1 MSSSFSVFFFQGPTQ
16 IFVRL
21 ASPNVNMGPYGKT
34 TRVPLTWWVLYLIE
48 IVITSFFAL
57 HQFEVVT

>member
-1 MSSSFSVFFFQGPTQ
+1 VI

-34 TRVPLTWWVLYLIE
+34 TRVPLSWWVLY
-48 IVITSFFAL
+48 FHYFATGIPIGRL
-57 HQFEVVT
+57 AANRLCNHHKY